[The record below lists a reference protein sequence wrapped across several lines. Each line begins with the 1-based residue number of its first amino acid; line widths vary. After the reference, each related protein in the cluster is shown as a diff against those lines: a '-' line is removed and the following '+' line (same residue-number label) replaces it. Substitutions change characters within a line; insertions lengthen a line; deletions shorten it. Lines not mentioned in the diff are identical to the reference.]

1 MKGFLATFSTREYIN
16 IDNIQKIDT
25 YCYNN
30 YNLTSILSFRKC
42 KVNEDIVLD
51 CGVDQFVGSIHNE
64 DYYTFIKED
73 LIMAID
79 PQLLAYIDCAG
90 YIEENFITIEYVD
103 IIYVFN
109 F

>member
-1 MKGFLATFSTREYIN
+1 
-16 IDNIQKIDT
+16 
-25 YCYNN
+25 
-30 YNLTSILSFRKC
+30 
-42 KVNEDIVLD
+42 
-51 CGVDQFVGSIHNE
+51 
-64 DYYTFIKED
+64 
-73 LIMAID
+73 MAID